1 MLTENQLQLI
11 NSEYFYSGI
20 AFITVSSVCLI
31 ITTIQFRTEVDEKD
45 TRLYFVLHS
54 FLTLSECGSIFLFKG
69 NYLERY
75 VNEKVFICVIWVLHS
90 MLRILS
96 FLLFWV
102 QRKLFYRRTALVNNS
117 PRKLEMFENLIA
129 FLSISATC
137 SSAGPTWRRWW
148 RAAGSSTTIVTSK
161 PKRSTATC
169 SWACSTSSASPCS
182 SSCWSRWCHIETGW
196 PPAGGPGSASA
207 PRSMSSSPPCS
218 PSSTCAR
225 TQSTT
230 WTCTFH
236 EYLFGRMLT
245 FSQFAPVF
253 YIIAVIVPYD
263 KILQAVCRC
272 RCKDDEFTESA

>member
-1 MLTENQLQLI
+1 MLSENHLKLI

-20 AFITVSSVCLI
+20 AFITVSSVCFV

-45 TRLYFVLHS
+45 IRLYFVLHS

-129 FLSISATC
+129 FLSIFSDVFKCSANLTLVVK
-137 SSAGPTWRRWW
+137 SSWLVDNHCDVKTKEEY
-148 RAAGSSTTIVTSK
+148 S
-161 PKRSTATC
+161 
-169 SWACSTSSASPCS
+169 
-182 SSCWSRWCHIETGW
+182 
-196 PPAGGPGSASA
+196 
-207 PRSMSSSPPCS
+207 
-218 PSSTCAR
+218 
-225 TQSTT
+225 
-230 WTCTFH
+230 
-236 EYLFGRMLT
+236 YLFMGLFHFLRFALFLVMLE
-245 FSQFAPVF
+245 PV
-253 YIIAVIVPYD
+253 V
-263 KILQAVCRC
+263 
-272 RCKDDEFTESA
+272 SH